1 MGRSRPPKQSAQSKA
16 LQKIQI
22 ASARQK
28 LKLDTARAQ
37 KAIADA
43 PSETGRV
50 NQFGRPIVKYEDMPE
65 LDEGDLVLLKAQF
78 HRLACPHVAV
88 LQYRPGFED
97 RGYSEAHA
105 RDCWWFY
112 NKGVQVLKALA
123 LAILDDK
130 IQVEQFDRD
139 DDKPETIN
147 ISQAL
152 SEMSLF
158 LKLEREAEIQAAV
171 EAALTAEEFRAKN
184 KAELT
189 EIETGL
195 RARFTSMREMRE
207 DMEEEDMEEED
218 MEP

>member
-1 MGRSRPPKQSAQSKA
+1 MTRSHPAAQLKA
-16 LQKIQI
+16 LHRIQI

-37 KAIADA
+37 KAIAEA
-43 PSETGRV
+43 PSAKGRV

-65 LDEGDLVLLKAQF
+65 LDEGDLHLLEAQF

-88 LQYRPGFED
+88 QTYRPGFEH

-112 NKGVQVLKALA
+112 DKGVKVLKAPA

-130 IQVEQFDRD
+130 IQLEQFARD
-139 DDKPETIN
+139 DDKSKTVN

-152 SEMSLF
+152 AEMSLF
-158 LKLEREAEIQAAV
+158 LKLEREAEIQAAT
-171 EAALTAEEFRAKN
+171 EAALTTEAFRAKN
-184 KAELT
+184 KAELA
-189 EIETGL
+189 EIEAGL
-195 RARFTSMREMRE
+195 RARFTAMREMRADMDE
-207 DMEEEDMEEED
+207 DMDEEMEEAE
-218 MEP
+218 MGP